1 MSNWISRKAQYFKNN
16 GDIDRKKEC
25 TCFLLDTIN
34 SNLYEVVHAAFYCNV
49 YYAAVVQTKIFNGQ
63 EYKKIPK
70 KDQKITAMIIDTK
83 TQKKEFIYR
92 NLEKESDMPIRRECP
107 KIILNLLSDTDDEN
121 SQEWR
126 KQCHKSLQIKRKL
139 LKLDGLPEGTRIQ
152 FPSLL
157 SFSNGVEKGDSII
170 LLKSNRKWIWEKYQ
184 YRFMKSYINPDYTI
198 LQKEEIK

>member
-1 MSNWISRKAQYFKNN
+1 MYV
-16 GDIDRKKEC
+16 
-25 TCFLLDTIN
+25 FLLDTIN

-83 TQKKEFIYR
+83 TQKKEFIYL

-121 SQEWR
+121 SQDGEN
-126 KQCHKSLQIKRKL
+126 SVIKA
-139 LKLDGLPEGTRIQ
+139 
-152 FPSLL
+152 
-157 SFSNGVEKGDSII
+157 
-170 LLKSNRKWIWEKYQ
+170 
-184 YRFMKSYINPDYTI
+184 YRLRESY
-198 LQKEEIK
+198 

>member
-63 EYKKIPK
+63 EYKKILK

-83 TQKKEFIYR
+83 TQKKEFIYL
-92 NLEKESDMPIRRECP
+92 NLEKR
-107 KIILNLLSDTDDEN
+107 
-121 SQEWR
+121 
-126 KQCHKSLQIKRKL
+126 
-139 LKLDGLPEGTRIQ
+139 
-152 FPSLL
+152 
-157 SFSNGVEKGDSII
+157 V
-170 LLKSNRKWIWEKYQ
+170 
-184 YRFMKSYINPDYTI
+184 
-198 LQKEEIK
+198 

>member
-1 MSNWISRKAQYFKNN
+1 MCNTFYNKNLKFYTKFEKGKN
-16 GDIDRKKEC
+16 CNLNKE
-25 TCFLLDTIN
+25 FLIIYRSFNTI
-34 SNLYEVVHAAFYCNV
+34 
-49 YYAAVVQTKIFNGQ
+49 IFIRHNKEEQ
-63 EYKKIPK
+63 E
-70 KDQKITAMIIDTK
+70 ITAMVIDTK
-83 TQKKEFIYR
+83 TEKKEFIYL